1 MAIMETRIQ
10 LGKNGRIV
18 LPARIR
24 RALEIEPG
32 DEIVLRVET
41 DGSIR
46 LIPLRQAI
54 RLAQKSVRR
63 YVSKDT
69 SLVDALIDAR
79 REEANRG

>member
-1 MAIMETRIQ
+1 MAIMETRTQ